1 MSASELD
8 PPESDGSSLENNDEF
23 ELKVVKKK
31 S

>member
-8 PPESDGSSLENNDEF
+8 SSKSDGSSSENNDEF
-23 ELKVVKKK
+23 ELKVVNKK